1 MWLHG
6 ATSGMTGRVK
16 VLSGRDKV
24 ATSARHPEIG
34 ILVYPGVQ
42 LAAVHGLTDL
52 LTIAANLDAR
62 SGSPRRLAITH
73 WSAGPGGVDPDR
85 SGRDDHVDPI
95 ALVVPPTL
103 SDLPEPETIEAIG
116 RFLRAEHG
124 RGVELVSVC
133 SGVFLVAATGLLEGR
148 IVSTHPGCARALA
161 ESFPTISVDTE
172 ARMIAHP
179 GILTA
184 GGFMAW
190 VDVGLLLIG
199 RLLGEAVEAETAR
212 FALAGRAAEPLP
224 DPAPLRTDI
233 NPLRAHG
240 DAAIRKAQE
249 HVHLRDGR
257 DVTLAAMAAAAG
269 LERRTFLRRFQ
280 NATGLTP
287 IEYCR
292 QVRIARAREFV
303 EDGHLPLKGIAEKL
317 GYADVSAFAKAFRR
331 AYGTPPGLHRRTAS
345 GRLGLTPPPAAA
357 PVRP

>member
-1 MWLHG
+1 M
-6 ATSGMTGRVK
+6 A
-16 VLSGRDKV
+16 
-24 ATSARHPEIG
+24 ASARHPEIG

-52 LTIAANLDAR
+52 LTIAANLDAAA
-62 SGSPRRLAITH
+62 GTGRRLGITH
-73 WSAGPGGVDPDR
+73 WSAGPDGVDPGH
-85 SGRDDHVDPI
+85 GRDDRSEPI

-116 RFLRAEHG
+116 RFLRAEHR

-148 IVSTHPGCARALA
+148 VVSTHPGCARALA

-199 RLLGEAVEAETAR
+199 RLLGEAIEAETAR
-212 FALAGRAAEPLP
+212 FALPGRAQEPLP
-224 DPAPLRTDI
+224 DAAPLRTDLS
-233 NPLRAHG
+233 PLRAHA
-240 DAAIRKAQE
+240 DPAIRKAQE

-280 NATGLTP
+280 SATGQTP
-287 IEYCR
+287 IDYCR

-331 AYGTPPGLHRRTAS
+331 AYGTPPGLYRKERS
-345 GRLGLTPPPAAA
+345 
-357 PVRP
+357 PVA

>member
-1 MWLHG
+1 M
-6 ATSGMTGRVK
+6 A
-16 VLSGRDKV
+16 
-24 ATSARHPEIG
+24 ASARHPEIG

-52 LTIAANLDAR
+52 LTIAANLDAAA
-62 SGSPRRLAITH
+62 GTGRRLGITH
-73 WSAGPGGVDPDR
+73 WSAGPDGVDPGH
-85 SGRDDHVDPI
+85 GRDDRSEPI

-116 RFLRAEHG
+116 RFLRAEHR

-148 IVSTHPGCARALA
+148 VVSTHPGCARALA

-199 RLLGEAVEAETAR
+199 RLLGEAIEAETAR
-212 FALAGRAAEPLP
+212 FALPGRASEPLP
-224 DPAPLRTDI
+224 DPAPLRTDVI
-233 NPLRAHG
+233 PLRAHA
-240 DAAIRKAQE
+240 DPAIRKAQE

-280 NATGLTP
+280 NATGQTP

-331 AYGTPPGLHRRTAS
+331 AYGTPRVFTARSGLREHDR
-345 GRLGLTPPPAAA
+345 G
-357 PVRP
+357 

>member
-1 MWLHG
+1 
-6 ATSGMTGRVK
+6 MT
-16 VLSGRDKV
+16 
-24 ATSARHPEIG
+24 ASARHPEIG

-52 LTIAANLDAR
+52 LTIAANLDAA
-62 SGSPRRLAITH
+62 SGTGRGLSITH
-73 WSAGPGGVDPDR
+73 WSAGPAGVAPDR
-85 SGRDDHVDPI
+85 GERDDRARPI

-103 SDLPEPETIEAIG
+103 SDLPEPQTIDAIG

-133 SGVFLVAATGLLEGR
+133 SGVFLVAASGLLEGR
-148 IVSTHPGCARALA
+148 IVSTHPGCARELA
-161 ESFPTISVDTE
+161 RTFPTILVDTD

-212 FALAGRAAEPLP
+212 FALAGRTAE
-224 DPAPLRTDI
+224 APPPPSADLELLRADLE
-233 NPLRAHG
+233 PLRAHG

-257 DVTLAAMAAAAG
+257 DVTLAAMASAAG

-280 NATGLTP
+280 SATGLTP

-292 QVRIARAREFV
+292 AVRIARAREFV
-303 EDGHLPLKGIAEKL
+303 EDGHLPLKRIAEKL

-331 AYGTPPGLHRRTAS
+331 AYGTPPGLYRKERSAEAS
-345 GRLGLTPPPAAA
+345 AR
-357 PVRP
+357 

>member
-1 MWLHG
+1 M
-6 ATSGMTGRVK
+6 A
-16 VLSGRDKV
+16 
-24 ATSARHPEIG
+24 ASARHPEIG

-52 LTIAANLDAR
+52 LTIAANLDAA
-62 SGSPRRLAITH
+62 SGSRRRLGITH
-73 WSAGPGGVDPDR
+73 WSAGPGGVDPSHRRDDR
-85 SGRDDHVDPI
+85 SEPI

-103 SDLPEPETIEAIG
+103 SDLPEPETIETIG
-116 RFLRAEHG
+116 RFLRGEHR

-148 IVSTHPGCARALA
+148 VVSTHPGCARALA

-212 FALAGRAAEPLP
+212 FALAGRAADIMP
-224 DPAPLRTDI
+224 DPAPRAELRLRADLA
-233 NPLRAHG
+233 PLRAHA
-240 DAAIRKAQE
+240 DPAIRKAQE

-257 DVTLAAMAAAAG
+257 DVTLAAMAAVAG

-280 NATGLTP
+280 SATGLTP
-287 IEYCR
+287 IDYCR

-331 AYGTPPGLHRRTAS
+331 AYGSPPGLYRKERSA
-345 GRLGLTPPPAAA
+345 GA
-357 PVRP
+357 